1 MMLFTT
7 GISGGA
13 FADFFLQNPEFDLR
27 KHDFFK
33 KTPRSQALLS
43 SLSAGDIESLKTYQR
58 LQQVTD
64 DPHLA
69 DRLVKAGLV
78 SAHHIAQQS
87 EDEFVEK
94 QATRLDIDPAP
105 ARLLH
110 RAAVQ
115 AKLRAQLTAFALKGS
130 VGSAFYRAGAMNTAN
145 TDLTEL
151 IEAIPSYQD
160 FFGSLDYCSCDP
172 DQSIFSPSA
181 YMVDMLRIVYQ
192 YIDNTTYNAGIPS
205 GWHLSERRPDIE
217 NIPLTPEMTRQLV
230 PYLQVINEV
239 LEASI
244 AASTDWN
251 DVFRALTEQPYP
263 FVLPFILPLA
273 QTRIYCA
280 ALGPS
285 LLNIYQTFQARAST
299 PAASE
304 LPGPLAIGREALGL
318 SPTTT
323 QIVTTTL
330 TTAETIGPYY
340 GIGDGRL
347 LKRVLSGTVSVAK
360 GVNTVTGDG
369 TDFTNQ
375 VKVGDFV
382 QLGPQRAQVL
392 SVDSATRLTT
402 VQLWSI
408 DAAASIMTDS
418 PSTDLGLSLVFT
430 QRTGLDFEQ
439 LQALLNQQLSAQERA
454 AGLGT
459 SLFINKGLMA
469 DKCLSVTVDRS
480 DSSMPVSRIAN
491 LDLAALDRLNRF
503 IRLANASALPY
514 ADLDWLIQTL
524 GQGSIDS
531 DAVSAVGRTVALAQ
545 RLNCSVEETLG
556 LFQPLKTIG
565 VDDPGRPLD
574 MFDQL
579 FNSSS
584 ILGSTAGALPPFS
597 AKGTVSVQ
605 GTTVTGTNTAFKQ
618 QIEVGMRVR
627 VAGELKVV
635 ATVASDV
642 ALTVTSAFA
651 QATQHAAMVVIP
663 TANTPSDALP
673 VYHPIYTGNILYQD
687 IVAEWAP
694 DESTAPNS
702 QLAELRSRLRAG
714 LNVVDDDLTAIGQRV
729 LASLKQSGALQ
740 QNATQ
745 IPLSVPNLSVLY
757 SYAKF
762 ARQTK
767 LTVGEYLILLDL
779 LEIPVVADLDGA
791 IAVADWASWLKES
804 HLNVYALDYSLR
816 GTVSKHFTPMF
827 TVAALP
833 DILAALWQTA
843 QDWLVLGTGFI
854 SQDITAE
861 QSQVFFDLLCTPQA
875 GFLSVHGAVLEK
887 AVDFTSVAFV
897 DPLDV
902 SSFVSVLI
910 DPQQSKEAFDEL
922 VSHKVLSSTGVLTAS
937 FTAETDLSFLFA
949 SQSDRQPMIAQV
961 QARLLLAKGRIE
973 HVVAVLLTY
982 GGAPDIN
989 HPNRGVQRF
998 QLSEQLGVALG
1009 SDTGTLLALGPDI
1022 AETVGLPDYVAA
1034 FLQPPVGHPG
1044 QWAPPSTAIRDFMVL
1059 MARIVTL
1066 NQQLGFNASDITFVI
1081 DCPAPFGVAALNA
1094 LTLDNVRAMWNYKR
1108 LREGWDDTKERL
1120 SEFFFLPAGQECL
1133 TDKKTEVL
1141 STLSGWPVSQI
1152 CRLRSAL
1159 YGTSADYNTVQGLV
1173 AMKACFDTATG
1184 LGLDIDGT
1192 LSLARLN
1199 VQPAQVDT
1207 STWAEYSAAST
1218 ATIGSLK
1225 ARYGNQ
1231 RWETVYRPIENAVNE
1246 AKRDVLTPYA
1256 IYTLN
1261 RKFATISNVDELYA
1275 YLLIDTQ
1282 MSGCADIS
1290 YIKQALLSVQLYM
1303 QRARMML
1310 EPGISKLSI
1319 PETWWS
1325 WIGSYPLWEANRKV
1339 FLYPENYLEPQL
1351 RLDKTPQF
1359 QNIQDNLTA
1368 NDITPTTVNDA
1379 YVDYFETFESLAQLK
1394 PVGSYYGI
1402 APDPSSQGALT
1413 PMLYLLSRTAT
1424 EPYTYYLQRRI
1435 DTTGWTAFDKIDLL
1449 IPSPIVAPLY
1459 AYDRLFLF
1467 WVEQD
1472 TTSASMVQGGNANN
1486 SADTGATLKYSF
1498 INFSGKW
1505 TSPQTLDH
1513 FVINF
1518 DPMQGGYST
1527 PQINPADFHVN
1538 RPEWRT
1544 VTPMLIKGKNGVQD
1558 SIIVNYG
1565 WFYDLP
1571 GSEPVPPKAP
1581 DPTVITNPDAMALAQ
1596 TLYNSSKYAVAASN
1610 QGVRGATYANQS
1622 RLLLSGLDVSPTY
1635 PVLGAYDLDFTAP
1648 KPYLPQIPRTVVAS
1662 NQVPLMRITDFD
1674 NIFLINAVGQGA
1686 TDTWV
1691 PSNTVEVLF
1700 NVSDRAGFTNPVIN
1714 QPLWFLW
1721 DNGDES
1727 FLLRSTEPGI
1737 KRLEEYV
1744 SVLAGS
1750 EVNQTKLVSG
1760 HYTDTPTPFK
1770 SIVWSVERLSTGA
1783 IARLSQAL
1791 FSGGV
1796 PKLLSPSTQVEP
1808 ATPTLPFSRFYS
1820 QGGPSP
1826 SIKPPP
1832 LLDGDAIDY
1841 KGPYGLYFWE
1851 VYFYGPWMI
1860 ASQLQANQRF
1870 AEARQWFEY
1879 IFNPT
1884 IPVGSDPTVKD
1895 QNDRFWQLVA
1905 FRGLSV
1911 EHLKDIL
1918 TDPLQIQAYNN
1929 HPFEPH
1935 VIARLRGTAYP
1946 KAIVMR
1952 YVGLLLDWGDFEYT
1966 KDTWESVN
1974 QATLLYIVA
1983 RELLGPRPVDVGSC
1997 ATEVPATFKDI
2008 QTKYGTDIPQFLI
2021 DMENVSRLAETAAMP
2036 LDSSDRYVPFN
2047 DLDSYFC
2054 VPENSDLMKYWDMV
2068 EQRLFKIRHCMNIHG
2083 VVRQLA
2089 LFEPPIDPMALVRAA
2104 AAGAG
2109 SKVVDQLQAGAPP
2122 YRFTTIFRMAKD
2134 FTQQFS
2140 QIGTLL
2146 LGALEKNDAE
2156 ALARLSA
2163 GQQIQILNL
2172 TTKSMDLQIAEAKER
2187 IAGLQ
2192 ISNQAV
2198 TARQDFYQALI
2209 DEGLIPAERL
2219 QVAMVILSNVLSTT
2233 STVMNGLSSGAFLI
2247 PNAGSPF
2254 AMTYGGRE
2262 IGNSLKAAASI
2273 FEVMA
2278 QITKGVG
2285 DVSQM
2290 VSGFER
2296 REQEWQQAL
2305 TQAKYDVQVLD
2316 SQIVASNLQLQTLQQ
2331 QLATHRQT
2339 LANAAEVDDF
2349 LRKKFTNVELYQWMV
2364 ARLST
2369 VYGQAYR
2376 MALELAVSA
2385 QQAYQFEINAID
2397 RFITF
2402 DYWDGLHKGLLAG
2415 EQLMISLSQMEAA
2428 YYRNNTRSFEIEK
2441 TISLLALDPEAFVRF
2456 QNTGVCDVLLS
2467 EYLFDLDYPGH
2478 YARQVKSISITIP
2491 AILGPNQNIKA
2502 TLTQT
2507 GSQILIKPDID
2518 GIDYL
2523 LGLSSQTPDTS
2534 VLRANWRASQKVA
2547 LSSGIDDAGMFQ
2559 LDLNDERYLPFEGT
2573 GAISAYRLEM
2583 PKENNRLD
2591 YASLTDV
2598 VIRLRYTALDGG
2610 TPFAN
2615 EVRSKINNIPYRA
2628 QRAFNLGANF
2638 PTQWFGFAHPPSDA
2652 VQQTFS
2658 VVMARGWFP
2667 ANLGL
2672 NQVVEIDAMLQL
2684 ADGISLG
2691 GNLVASLEIG
2701 SGANVNKVPLTFN
2714 AANGVAMATGLG
2726 ITGWVDQPWSLIVTK
2741 SGVPS
2746 GIAAP
2751 DTGWI
2756 APTKLIS
2763 IGLLVSY
2770 TANRP

>member
-1 MMLFTT
+1 M
-7 GISGGA
+7 
-13 FADFFLQNPEFDLR
+13 
-27 KHDFFK
+27 
-33 KTPRSQALLS
+33 
-43 SLSAGDIESLKTYQR
+43 
-58 LQQVTD
+58 
-64 DPHLA
+64 
-69 DRLVKAGLV
+69 
-78 SAHHIAQQS
+78 
-87 EDEFVEK
+87 
-94 QATRLDIDPAP
+94 
-105 ARLLH
+105 
-110 RAAVQ
+110 
-115 AKLRAQLTAFALKGS
+115 
-130 VGSAFYRAGAMNTAN
+130 
-145 TDLTEL
+145 
-151 IEAIPSYQD
+151 
-160 FFGSLDYCSCDP
+160 
-172 DQSIFSPSA
+172 
-181 YMVDMLRIVYQ
+181 
-192 YIDNTTYNAGIPS
+192 
-205 GWHLSERRPDIE
+205 
-217 NIPLTPEMTRQLV
+217 
-230 PYLQVINEV
+230 
-239 LEASI
+239 
-244 AASTDWN
+244 
-251 DVFRALTEQPYP
+251 
-263 FVLPFILPLA
+263 
-273 QTRIYCA
+273 
-280 ALGPS
+280 
-285 LLNIYQTFQARAST
+285 
-299 PAASE
+299 
-304 LPGPLAIGREALGL
+304 
-318 SPTTT
+318 
-323 QIVTTTL
+323 
-330 TTAETIGPYY
+330 
-340 GIGDGRL
+340 
-347 LKRVLSGTVSVAK
+347 
-360 GVNTVTGDG
+360 
-369 TDFTNQ
+369 
-375 VKVGDFV
+375 
-382 QLGPQRAQVL
+382 
-392 SVDSATRLTT
+392 
-402 VQLWSI
+402 
-408 DAAASIMTDS
+408 
-418 PSTDLGLSLVFT
+418 
-430 QRTGLDFEQ
+430 
-439 LQALLNQQLSAQERA
+439 
-454 AGLGT
+454 
-459 SLFINKGLMA
+459 
-469 DKCLSVTVDRS
+469 
-480 DSSMPVSRIAN
+480 
-491 LDLAALDRLNRF
+491 
-503 IRLANASALPY
+503 
-514 ADLDWLIQTL
+514 
-524 GQGSIDS
+524 
-531 DAVSAVGRTVALAQ
+531 
-545 RLNCSVEETLG
+545 
-556 LFQPLKTIG
+556 
-565 VDDPGRPLD
+565 
-574 MFDQL
+574 
-579 FNSSS
+579 
-584 ILGSTAGALPPFS
+584 
-597 AKGTVSVQ
+597 
-605 GTTVTGTNTAFKQ
+605 TGTNTAFKQ

-902 SSFVSVLI
+902 SSFVSALI
-910 DPQQSKEAFDEL
+910 DSQQSKEAFDEL

>member
-1 MMLFTT
+1 MLFTM

-13 FADFFLQNPEFDLR
+13 FADFFSQNPEFDLR

-43 SLSAGDIESLKTYQR
+43 SLSAGDIEILKTYQR

-94 QATRLDIDPAP
+94 QAARLNIDLAS

-110 RAAVQ
+110 RTAVQ

-145 TDLTEL
+145 ANLTEL

-192 YIDNTTYNAGIPS
+192 YIDNTTYNAGIPN

-217 NIPLTPEMTRQLV
+217 KIPLTPEMTRQLV
-230 PYLQVINEV
+230 PYLQIINEV

-244 AASTDWN
+244 ATSTGWN
-251 DVFRALTEQPYP
+251 DVFRELTDQPYP
-263 FVLPFILPLA
+263 FVLPFILPLT

-285 LLNIYQTFQARAST
+285 LLNIYQTFQARAAT
-299 PAASE
+299 PATSE

-318 SPTTT
+318 NPTTT

-330 TTAETIGPYY
+330 ASAETIGPYY

-347 LKRVLSGTVSVAK
+347 LKRALSGTVSVAK

-369 TDFTNQ
+369 TDFINQ

-402 VQLWSI
+402 IQLWSI
-408 DAAASIMTDS
+408 DAAASVMMDI

-439 LQALLNQQLSAQERA
+439 LQALLNQQLSAQEQA

-459 SLFINKGLMA
+459 SLFINKGLTA

-514 ADLDWLIQTL
+514 VDLDWLIQTL
-524 GQGSIDS
+524 GQGRIDS
-531 DAVSAVGRTVALAQ
+531 DAVSAIGRTLALAQ
-545 RLNCSVEETLG
+545 RLGCSVEEALG

-565 VDDPGRPLD
+565 IDDPGRPLD

-584 ILGSTAGALPPFS
+584 ILGSTAGALPAFT
-597 AKGTVSVQ
+597 AKGTVSLQ
-605 GTTVTGTNTAFKQ
+605 GTAVTGTDTTFKQ

-651 QATQHAAMVVIP
+651 QTTQHATMVVIP

-687 IVAEWAP
+687 IVADWAP
-694 DESTAPNS
+694 DEPTVPNS

-729 LASLKQSGALQ
+729 LASLVQTGALK

-791 IAVADWASWLKES
+791 IGVADWASWLKES

-833 DILAALWQTA
+833 DVLAALWQTA
-843 QDWLVLGTGFI
+843 QDWLVLGAGFI
-854 SQDITAE
+854 NQDISAE
-861 QSQVFFDLLCTPQA
+861 QSQVFFDRLCTPQA

-902 SSFVSVLI
+902 LSFVSAKI
-910 DPQQSKEAFDEL
+910 DPQQSKEAFEEL
-922 VSHKVLSSTGVLTAS
+922 VSHKVLSSTGVLAAS

-961 QARLLLAKGRIE
+961 QAQLLLVKGRIE

-1009 SDTGTLLALGPDI
+1009 SDTGTLLALGPNI
-1022 AETVGLPDYVAA
+1022 AETVGLTDYVAA
-1034 FLQPPVGHPG
+1034 FLQPPVGQPG
-1044 QWAPPSTAIRDFMVL
+1044 KWAPPSTAIRDFMVL

-1066 NQQLGFNASDITFVI
+1066 NQQLGFNASDITFVT

-1094 LTLDNVRAMWNYKR
+1094 LTLDNVRAMWGYKR
-1108 LREGWDDTKERL
+1108 LREVWDDTKERL
-1120 SEFFFLPAGQECL
+1120 SEFFSLPVGQDCL

-1152 CRLRSAL
+1152 CRLRSTL
-1159 YGTSADYNTVQGLV
+1159 YGTSTDYNTVQGLV
-1173 AMKACFDTATG
+1173 AMKACFDTAAG

-1199 VQPAQVDT
+1199 IQPAQVDT
-1207 STWAEYSAAST
+1207 STWTKYSAAST

-1261 RKFATISNVDELYA
+1261 RKFAAISNIDELYA

-1282 MSGCADIS
+1282 MSGCSDIS

-1319 PETWWS
+1319 PETWWN
-1325 WIGSYPLWEANRKV
+1325 WMGSYPLWEANRKV

-1359 QNIQDNLTA
+1359 QTIQDNLTA

-1394 PVGSYYGI
+1394 PVSSYYGI
-1402 APDPSSQGALT
+1402 APDPSSQGTLT

-1435 DTTGWTAFDKIDLL
+1435 DTTGWTAFDKVDLL
-1449 IPSPIVAPLY
+1449 IPTPIVAPLY

-1544 VTPMLIKGKNGVQD
+1544 VTPMLVKGKNGAQD

-1571 GSEPVPPKAP
+1571 GNAPQPPVAP
-1581 DPTVITNPDAMALAQ
+1581 DPRVITNPDAMALAQ

-1622 RLLLSGLDVSPTY
+1622 RLLLNGLDVSPTY

-1686 TDTWV
+1686 SDTWV
-1691 PSNTVEVLF
+1691 PSKTVEVLF

-1727 FLLRSTEPGI
+1727 FILRSTEPGI

-1750 EVNQTKLVSG
+1750 EVNQTKLISG
-1760 HYTDTPTPFK
+1760 HYTDTPASFEN
-1770 SIVWSVERLSTGA
+1770 IVWSVERLSTGA
-1783 IARLSQAL
+1783 IARLSRAL

-1796 PKLLSPSTQVEP
+1796 PKLLSPSTQVAP
-1808 ATPTLPFSRFYS
+1808 TTPTLPFSRFYN
-1820 QGGPSP
+1820 QGAPSHN
-1826 SIKPPP
+1826 IKPPL

-1851 VYFYGPWMI
+1851 IYFYGPWMI

-1884 IPVGSDPTVKD
+1884 VPVGSDPTVKD

-1905 FRGLSV
+1905 FRDLSV

-1997 ATEVPATFKDI
+1997 ATGVPSTFKDI

-2021 DMENVSRLAETAAMP
+2021 DMENVSKLAETAIMP

-2104 AAGAG
+2104 ASGAG

-2134 FTQQFS
+2134 FTQQLS

-2156 ALARLSA
+2156 AVARLSA

-2187 IAGLQ
+2187 IVGLQ

-2209 DEGLIPAERL
+2209 DEGLIPAEQL

-2339 LANAAEVDDF
+2339 LTNAAEVDDF

-2385 QQAYQFEINAID
+2385 QQAYQFEINSID

-2478 YARQVKSISITIP
+2478 FARQVKSISITIP

-2518 GIDYL
+2518 GVDYL

-2534 VLRANWRASQKVA
+2534 VLRANWRASQKVT

-2559 LDLNDERYLPFEGT
+2559 FDLNDERYLPFEGT
-2573 GAISAYRLEM
+2573 GAIGAYRLEM
-2583 PKENNRLD
+2583 PKESNRID
-2591 YASLTDV
+2591 YASMTDV

-2610 TPFAN
+2610 APFAN

-2691 GNLVASLEIG
+2691 GNLVTSLEIG

-2746 GIAAP
+2746 GISAP
-2751 DTGWI
+2751 NTGWI
-2756 APTKLIS
+2756 DPTKLIS